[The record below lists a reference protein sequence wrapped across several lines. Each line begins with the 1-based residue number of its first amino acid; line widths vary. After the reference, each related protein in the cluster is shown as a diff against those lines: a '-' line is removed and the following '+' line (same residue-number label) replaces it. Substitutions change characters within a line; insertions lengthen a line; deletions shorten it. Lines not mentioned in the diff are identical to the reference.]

1 MGRYKEEVTRAM
13 KYLADEERTVFLG
26 QWFGVNKE
34 TLIDVPETKKIEMP
48 VAENMQMGISI
59 GMALEGFIPVSCFI
73 RWNFLLLAADQL
85 VNHLDKL
92 SEMSNGGYRPKLI
105 IRTSVGAKKPV
116 DSRCQHTSDFTEGF
130 RSMLTDVDVITL
142 IEPED
147 VFPAYQEALHRED
160 GKSTLLVEYGS
171 SYNAVDL
178 KNELTSEEID
188 AGVRWIPGY
197 PRGFHRVSYPE
208 M

>member
-1 MGRYKEEVTRAM
+1 MGRYKEEVTRSM
-13 KYLADEERTVFLG
+13 KYLADDSRTVFLG

-34 TLIDVPETKKIEMP
+34 TLIDVPEDKKIEMP

-59 GMALEGFIPVSCFI
+59 GMALKGFIPVSCFI

-92 SEMSNGGYRPKLI
+92 SEMSNGGYQPKLI

-130 RSMLTDVDVITL
+130 RKMLTNVEVLTL
-142 IEPED
+142 LEPED
-147 VFPAYQEALHRED
+147 VFPAYQKALHRLD
-160 GKSTLLVEYGS
+160 GKSTLLVEYGE
-171 SYNAVDL
+171 SYNAADL
-178 KNELTSEEID
+178 SNELTAKEID
-188 AGVRWIPGY
+188 AGVRWMPGF
-197 PRGFHRVSYPE
+197 PRGFHRISYPE
-208 M
+208 K